1 MRLSPEQ
8 ITNIRLL
15 TRQLAGTSARV
26 WLFGS
31 RVRDNARGGDI
42 DRMLEMDRPVAEPA
56 QLSSTLAARVSRT
69 IFARKVDMLIKA
81 PNLVHL
87 PIHDVA
93 LAQGVQL

>member
-15 TRQLAGTSARV
+15 ASQLAGASARV

-31 RVRDNARGGDI
+31 RVHDDAQGGDV
-42 DRMLEMDRPVAEPA
+42 DLMLEVDSPVAEPA
-56 QLSSTLAARVSRT
+56 QLSATLAARVSRT
-69 IFARKVDMLIKA
+69 MFGRKVDVLIKA
-81 PNLVHL
+81 PNLLHL

-93 LAQGVQL
+93 LAQGVRL